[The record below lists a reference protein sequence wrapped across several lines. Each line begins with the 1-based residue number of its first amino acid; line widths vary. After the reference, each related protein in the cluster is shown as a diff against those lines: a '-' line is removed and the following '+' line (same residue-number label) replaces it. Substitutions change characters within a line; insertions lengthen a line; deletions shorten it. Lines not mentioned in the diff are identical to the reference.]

1 MRRRPPAVDRQARSD
16 RPWASAGR
24 RIRKT
29 EQHMWALFPRAGR
42 PGSVQAAHSAFVRA
56 AGREPGGW
64 RGSIPWKFI
73 STPWKSISMGWK
85 GRDKACKR
93 RRKALKTVRKGGKR
107 AVFRVNLSKTRL
119 RGPFSA
125 PAFRAE
131 GTQTA
136 RRGAKSIFRLA
147 RFGRKRGGAGVFSQ
161 QNITARRA
169 RGAKWRHFSFVNTS
183 FVPAG
188 GRFFLSASEKSTN
201 RPRGRGRGSWGRQQG
216 RGAGREGPPSLKKLK
231 AFARSKACLY
241 ICKCFH
247 RKIISTK

>member
-1 MRRRPPAVDRQARSD
+1 MGPGCMRRRPPAVDRQARSD

-29 EQHMWALFPRAGR
+29 EQRMWALFPRAGR

-119 RGPFSA
+119 RGPLFGPRVSSGRDANSA
-125 PAFRAE
+125 PRGEIHLSFGTFRPE
-131 GTQTA
+131 TG
-136 RRGAKSIFRLA
+136 
-147 RFGRKRGGAGVFSQ
+147 
-161 QNITARRA
+161 
-169 RGAKWRHFSFVNTS
+169 W
-183 FVPAG
+183 G
-188 GRFFLSASEKSTN
+188 GRFFTTKHNGAAG
-201 RPRGRGRGSWGRQQG
+201 PRGKM
-216 RGAGREGPPSLKKLK
+216 A
-231 AFARSKACLY
+231 AFQLR
-241 ICKCFH
+241 
-247 RKIISTK
+247 

>member
-29 EQHMWALFPRAGR
+29 EQRVRALFPCASRRAT
-42 PGSVQAAHSAFVRA
+42 VQAAHSAFVRA

-107 AVFRVNLSKTRL
+107 AVFRVNLSKTRM
-119 RGPFSA
+119 RGPLFGPRVSSGRDANSA
-125 PAFRAE
+125 PRGEIHLSFGTFRPE
-131 GTQTA
+131 TG
-136 RRGAKSIFRLA
+136 
-147 RFGRKRGGAGVFSQ
+147 
-161 QNITARRA
+161 
-169 RGAKWRHFSFVNTS
+169 W
-183 FVPAG
+183 G
-188 GRFFLSASEKSTN
+188 GRFFTTKHNGAAG
-201 RPRGRGRGSWGRQQG
+201 PRGKM
-216 RGAGREGPPSLKKLK
+216 A
-231 AFARSKACLY
+231 AFQLR
-241 ICKCFH
+241 
-247 RKIISTK
+247 